1 MKQRKPNGA
10 FSISHL
16 GRNDHWQKYLQ
27 AEVSLSLC
35 AGKADIYALE
45 CTVSYNEF
53 SLSTLIGLL

>member
-1 MKQRKPNGA
+1 MT
-10 FSISHL
+10 HL

-35 AGKADIYALE
+35 AEKAGIYALE